1 MNDLPPP
8 VALLVAE
15 TVTVDP
21 KTKRLTAHGIFHRI
35 DQCPV
40 RLDFS
45 ILAFV
50 TEVTRPVELL
60 AAVLDPVD
68 TLVHCARWSIDR
80 TDPFGVH
87 GLVARSIDV
96 EFPRPGVYRV
106 QVTRDGVAVAEQPF
120 RVGVGV
126 KSIAG
131 D

>member
-8 VALLVAE
+8 VALALLVAE

-21 KTKRLTAHGIFHRI
+21 RTKRPTAHGIFHRI

-60 AAVLDPVD
+60 AAVLDPD
-68 TLVHCARWSIDR
+68 DNPIHHAKWSIDC

-106 QVTRDGVAVAEQPF
+106 QVSCDGVAVAEQPL
-120 RVGVGV
+120 RMGMG
-126 KSIAG
+126 
-131 D
+131 

>member
-8 VALLVAE
+8 VALALLVAE

-21 KTKRLTAHGIFHRI
+21 RTKRLTAHGIFHRI

-40 RLDFS
+40 RLDFY

-60 AAVLDPVD
+60 AAVLDPD
-68 TLVHCARWSIDR
+68 DNPIHHAKWSIDSTIR
-80 TDPFGVH
+80 SAFTASLP
-87 GLVARSIDV
+87 ARSMWSSRGR
-96 EFPRPGVYRV
+96 EC
-106 QVTRDGVAVAEQPF
+106 TAF
-120 RVGVGV
+120 RSLRRGGRGGA
-126 KSIAG
+126 SAASG

>member
-8 VALLVAE
+8 VALALIVAE

-21 KTKRLTAHGIFHRI
+21 RTKRLTAHGIFHRI

-60 AAVLDPVD
+60 AAVLDPDDNPNAAPVFQSRCR
-68 TLVHCARWSIDR
+68 LESLHS
-80 TDPFGVH
+80 
-87 GLVARSIDV
+87 
-96 EFPRPGVYRV
+96 
-106 QVTRDGVAVAEQPF
+106 AECPM
-120 RVGVGV
+120 
-126 KSIAG
+126 
-131 D
+131 